1 MDEIGS
7 ALTAWLENSPRS
19 PSPFRF
25 EVSDLGERAAPDRDT
40 VGCLG
45 GSCFE
50 LRRILQCSNV
60 WPTCSGGPMR
70 RHASVGRAA
79 WECGV
84 GTLGRPSH
92 VTCLRCPVQK
102 VRTALAWAASGESGM
117 VASLCSWL

>member
-45 GSCFE
+45 RIVLRAKTDPPVLERMANVLGWSDAASR
-50 LRRILQCSNV
+50 LRR
-60 WPTCSGGPMR
+60 SGRLGVR
-70 RHASVGRAA
+70 RGDFGEALACDVLEVSRSKSPNGSGVGR
-79 WECGV
+79 
-84 GTLGRPSH
+84 
-92 VTCLRCPVQK
+92 LR
-102 VRTALAWAASGESGM
+102 
-117 VASLCSWL
+117 